1 MHGRKRVKPS
11 AEVEKLRKEKEVTKI
26 KEYRNLVESYFQK
39 KDKKEFDNDALALT
53 TKILSQN
60 PDFYSIWN
68 FRRLILLNG
77 LLKECSEEDKQQTLS
92 TELVFLQELFQLNP
106 KSYWIF
112 NHRRWCLETMQNPD
126 WDKELQ
132 LVGKFLELDARNF
145 HAWDYRRYVTSK
157 LSCTTETSLTQIEF
171 DFTTTKIN
179 QNFSNYSA
187 WHQRSKLLPLL
198 IKEKNLDEQEK
209 KKLIDKEFELV
220 KAAFYT
226 DPDDQS
232 AWLYHWWLVAQGS
245 IISTSQMNEESK
257 ESSNS
262 LNQNL
267 SINTSERIELLQRE
281 INVVRELLELEPD
294 SKYCLQTLANL
305 LSELKS
311 NVKEDSKKIDDE
323 IVTICDRLIKIDK
336 FRTKRYEDL
345 RSKKFKIERKIGI
358 LEIDIKI
365 NWPHL
370 SENND
375 K

>member
-145 HAWDYRRYVTSK
+145 HAWDYRRYR
-157 LSCTTETSLTQIEF
+157 
-171 DFTTTKIN
+171 KIWMN
-179 QNFSNYSA
+179 
-187 WHQRSKLLPLL
+187 K
-198 IKEKNLDEQEK
+198 K